1 MKLEEI
7 ITDTQF
13 QVRKTIVVLNLMDAP
28 TNPAPTDTSL
38 ARLYDAVL
46 EVTGATGG
54 DVLKHADRSVFI
66 AFDLEQ
72 ATEAINCAIRLHTH
86 AREHNLR
93 FSAAIASGAMTWFET
108 PERGTDYLGA
118 TLDHAASLS
127 RAANARAIFVDA
139 ATAQAAALAKLEIA
153 QDVARERLSEAQTI
167 RLSERAEPITY
178 FELLWSDEAF
188 GVRPAFISA
197 LQEQNTTKDVN
208 PAAWHK
214 GVISRIGPKFG
225 FISDDAGELYYFQSR
240 NLAVTAA
247 LKRGARVLFHA
258 LPPLRNTKEKRAED
272 VFVMDAI
279 AEGRLTRIGP
289 KGWGFIKL
297 ECQSNLEHN
306 LFTLG
311 ITGEHWT
318 VGQQVRCRIGTNDR
332 GPVGLQPEAVAG
344 EPTERKPR
352 VKMPKPANMV
362 SEAIA

>member
-1 MKLEEI
+1 MMKLEEI
-7 ITDTQF
+7 IGDAQF
-13 QVRKTIVVLNLMDAP
+13 QVRKTIVVLNLTDAP
-28 TNPAPTDTSL
+28 VTTGDAAL
-38 ARLYDAVL
+38 AKLYDLVL
-46 EVTGATGG
+46 EVAPEIGG
-54 DVLKHADRSVFI
+54 DVLKQADRSVFV
-66 AFDLEQ
+66 AFDLER

-86 AREHNLR
+86 AREHGLR
-93 FSAAIASGAMTWFET
+93 FGAAIASGALTWFET

-118 TLDHAASLS
+118 PLGHATSLS

-139 ATAQAAALAKLEIA
+139 ATAQAAALARLEIPSDA
-153 QDVARERLSEAQTI
+153 GGERLSEAQTI

-178 FELLWSDEAF
+178 HELLWGNEAF
-188 GVRPAFISA
+188 GVRASFISA
-197 LQEQNTTKDVN
+197 LQEQNPTKDVN

-272 VFVMDAI
+272 VFVMDAT

-289 KGWGFIKL
+289 KGWGFVKL

-306 LFTLG
+306 LFALG

-318 VGQQVRCRIGTNDR
+318 VGQRVRCRIGANDR
-332 GPVGLQPEAVAG
+332 GPVGLQPELIADKDRPEVKRSKPSKITAEAVA
-344 EPTERKPR
+344 
-352 VKMPKPANMV
+352 
-362 SEAIA
+362 